1 MPICRTI
8 TNIFLPFRRSK
19 TLRVYP
25 CKPFPFTFHSNTFH
39 LGITFKNYFIRIN
52 YKGFYPDN
60 KGGLLRNF
68 QCNLALSLKRQSL
81 KFLSRQIKILSFNS
95 LLCICSLK
103 LKFCNRASSLV
114 LDQASHESILLITF
128 QNPGE
133 ASLSISVYTKYN

>member
-1 MPICRTI
+1 MGSTPVS
-8 TNIFLPFRRSK
+8 LSPS
-19 TLRVYP
+19 
-25 CKPFPFTFHSNTFH
+25 PFTQILFIPKPRHH
-39 LGITFKNYFIRIN
+39 IQNYFIRIN

-95 LLCICSLK
+95 PLCICSLK

-114 LDQASHESILLITF
+114 LDQASHENILLITF